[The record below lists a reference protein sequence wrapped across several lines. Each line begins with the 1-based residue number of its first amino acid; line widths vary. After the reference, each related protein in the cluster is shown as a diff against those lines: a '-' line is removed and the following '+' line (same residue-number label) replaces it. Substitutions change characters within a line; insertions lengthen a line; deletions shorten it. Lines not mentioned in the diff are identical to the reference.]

1 MAREHIAQCRV
12 FFDGRSVGGET
23 IRERAILIDL
33 GPHFLHSKQPMRF
46 VIEIVIIGAVISLGW
61 SKPFKDWTDQANRTI
76 TSALHGA
83 GSKVQKHQE
92 PSVKR
97 H

>member
-33 GPHFLHSKQPMRF
+33 GSHFLHSH
-46 VIEIVIIGAVISLGW
+46 SLCDLW
-61 SKPFKDWTDQANRTI
+61 LKS
-76 TSALHGA
+76 
-83 GSKVQKHQE
+83 
-92 PSVKR
+92 
-97 H
+97 